1 MSPFVSDR
9 RGFLY
14 HKPPRQKEISWGH
27 HIKYSHTQAMSDEE
41 QYYSDEA
48 TTTVAINAA
57 AEDEKTLNESP
68 PLPSREPIQSC
79 LHLDEET
86 ITSDVDPSSISKL
99 NEILHSYD
107 KSSSNYLLQSKHKV
121 LSIKLH
127 DKNSSTQRSIE
138 SGAEDIR
145 RTFNQIKSAV
155 SVAGTPYNIDW
166 DFWTSVVEN
175 YDEIVE
181 KNPDQL
187 NNAINQGIPNEIRGI
202 IWQIITKSKDSNLED
217 FYHSLKQEVSIHEK
231 AIKRDLTRTSF
242 YTNIDE
248 FDKTDALFNV
258 IKAYSLYDP
267 DVGYTQGM
275 IFIAAPL
282 IMNMSESEC
291 FCLLVMLMKEYQLR
305 DLFCPGMKGLH
316 LLLYEFDCLLAKYSP
331 VLYNHL
337 VKQGIKSSMYASQ
350 WFLTFFA
357 YKFPLNIVLRIYDSI
372 ITQGMESILKFAVN
386 LMIQNENNL
395 LSLNFDKLLQFL
407 KDKMFNVYVSPEF
420 IDIKDDAKS
429 TKLKHFLTRGK
440 SSQVPLSHIGASS
453 YYRLDDLVHD
463 SMKINIDPV
472 ELAKFELYFNKYYG
486 DEKLK
491 LKDINH
497 MNSENGKLRKTLKTL
512 EFQYSNLNRDH
523 VDIVQKM
530 VDLKVTLPE
539 IVNESQELQ
548 ESIDKL
554 KEDITRVESKMG
566 EESPEDIIPSSIE
579 DQIQELL
586 QINQKEVEMTA
597 NLEDELATLMEQDR
611 ELDQQLKKLHR
622 GSTWFKWNK

>member
-1 MSPFVSDR
+1 
-9 RGFLY
+9 
-14 HKPPRQKEISWGH
+14 
-27 HIKYSHTQAMSDEE
+27 MSDEE
-41 QYYSDEA
+41 QYYTDEA
-48 TTTVAINAA
+48 TTTVAVDAA
-57 AEDEKTLNESP
+57 GAVTAEDDFTLDESP

-79 LHLDEET
+79 LHIDEET
-86 ITSDVDPSSISKL
+86 ITSDVDPNSITRL

-107 KSSSNYLLQSKHKV
+107 KSTSNYLLQSKHRV
-121 LSIKLH
+121 LSIKFH
-127 DKNSSTQRSIE
+127 DKNTSTQRSIE
-138 SGAEDIR
+138 SGADDIR

-175 YDEIVE
+175 YDDIVE
-181 KNPDQL
+181 QNPDQL

-217 FYHSLKQEVSIHEK
+217 FYHSLKLEVSIHEK

-291 FCLLVMLMKEYQLR
+291 FCLLVLLMKEYQLR

-386 LMIQNENNL
+386 LMIQNEESL

-407 KDKMFNVYVSPEF
+407 KDKLFNIYVSPEF

-429 TKLKHFLTRGK
+429 TKLKQFLTRGK
-440 SSQVPLSHIGASS
+440 SGQVPLSHIGASS

-472 ELAKFELYFNKYYG
+472 ELAKFELYFNKYYE

-491 LKDINH
+491 QKDIDH
-497 MNSENGKLRKTLKTL
+497 MNSENGKLRKSLKTL

-554 KEDITRVESKMG
+554 KEDIARVESKMG
-566 EESPEDIIPSSIE
+566 EEANDDILPSSIE

-586 QINQKEVEMTA
+586 QINQKEVETTA
-597 NLEDELATLMEQDR
+597 NLEDELATLVEQDR
-611 ELDQQLKKLHR
+611 ELEQQLKKLHR

>member
-1 MSPFVSDR
+1 
-9 RGFLY
+9 
-14 HKPPRQKEISWGH
+14 
-27 HIKYSHTQAMSDEE
+27 
-41 QYYSDEA
+41 
-48 TTTVAINAA
+48 
-57 AEDEKTLNESP
+57 
-68 PLPSREPIQSC
+68 
-79 LHLDEET
+79 
-86 ITSDVDPSSISKL
+86 
-99 NEILHSYD
+99 
-107 KSSSNYLLQSKHKV
+107 
-121 LSIKLH
+121 
-127 DKNSSTQRSIE
+127 
-138 SGAEDIR
+138 
-145 RTFNQIKSAV
+145 
-155 SVAGTPYNIDW
+155 
-166 DFWTSVVEN
+166 
-175 YDEIVE
+175 
-181 KNPDQL
+181 
-187 NNAINQGIPNEIRGI
+187 
-202 IWQIITKSKDSNLED
+202 
-217 FYHSLKQEVSIHEK
+217 
-231 AIKRDLTRTSF
+231 
-242 YTNIDE
+242 
-248 FDKTDALFNV
+248 
-258 IKAYSLYDP
+258 
-267 DVGYTQGM
+267 
-275 IFIAAPL
+275 
-282 IMNMSESEC
+282 MNMSESEC
-291 FCLLVMLMKEYQLR
+291 FCLLVLLMKEYQLR

-386 LMIQNENNL
+386 LMIQNEESL

-407 KDKMFNVYVSPEF
+407 KDKLFNIYVSPEF

-429 TKLKHFLTRGK
+429 TKLKQFLTRGK
-440 SSQVPLSHIGASS
+440 SGQVPLSHIGASS

-472 ELAKFELYFNKYYG
+472 ELAKFELYFNKYYE

-491 LKDINH
+491 QKDIDH
-497 MNSENGKLRKTLKTL
+497 MNSENGKLRKSLKTL

-554 KEDITRVESKMG
+554 KEDIARVESKMG
-566 EESPEDIIPSSIE
+566 EEANDDILPSSIE

-586 QINQKEVEMTA
+586 QINQKEVETTA
-597 NLEDELATLMEQDR
+597 NLEDELATLVEQDR
-611 ELDQQLKKLHR
+611 ELEQQLKKSHR

>member
-1 MSPFVSDR
+1 
-9 RGFLY
+9 
-14 HKPPRQKEISWGH
+14 
-27 HIKYSHTQAMSDEE
+27 MSDEE
-41 QYYSDEA
+41 RYYSDDAA
-48 TTTVAINAA
+48 TTVRAVDSAA
-57 AEDEKTLNESP
+57 AATAAAAATPDEETLNESP
-68 PLPSREPIQSC
+68 PLPSREPIQSW
-79 LHLDEET
+79 LHIDEET
-86 ITSDVDPSSISKL
+86 ITSDIDPNTVSKL
-99 NEILHSYD
+99 DEISHSYN

-121 LSIKLH
+121 LSIKFH
-127 DKNSSTQRSIE
+127 DKTSNTQQSIE
-138 SGAEDIR
+138 SGAQDIR
-145 RTFNQIKSAV
+145 RTFRQIKNAV

-181 KNPDQL
+181 TNPDQV

-217 FYHSLKQEVSIHEK
+217 FYHSLKVEPSIHEK

-275 IFIAAPL
+275 IFIAVPL

-305 DLFCPGMKGLH
+305 DLFCPGMKRLH

-337 VKQGIKSSMYASQ
+337 VKQGIKASMYASQ

-386 LMIQNENNL
+386 LMIQNEDNL
-395 LSLNFDKLLQFL
+395 LSLHFDKLLQFL
-407 KDKMFNVYVSPEF
+407 KDKLFNVYVSPEF
-420 IDIKDDAKS
+420 IDIEEDAKS
-429 TKLKHFLTRGK
+429 TKLKHFLTRRK
-440 SSQVPLSHIGASS
+440 SSHAPLTHIGASS

-463 SMKINIDPV
+463 SMRINIDPV
-472 ELAKFELYFNKYYG
+472 ELARFELQFNKYYEA
-486 DEKLK
+486 EKLK

-497 MNSENGKLRKTLKTL
+497 LNSENGKLRKTLKSL

-539 IVNESQELQ
+539 IVNEIQELQ
-548 ESIDKL
+548 ESIGKL
-554 KEDITRVESKMG
+554 KDDITRVESKMG
-566 EESPEDIIPSSIE
+566 EESTKDILPGSIE
-579 DQIQELL
+579 DQIQKLL
-586 QINQKEVEMTA
+586 QINQKEVETAA
-597 NLEDELATLMEQDR
+597 NLEDELATLVEQDR
-611 ELDQQLKKLHR
+611 ELDQQVKKSH
-622 GSTWFKWNK
+622 GGGTWFKWNK

>member
-1 MSPFVSDR
+1 
-9 RGFLY
+9 
-14 HKPPRQKEISWGH
+14 
-27 HIKYSHTQAMSDEE
+27 MSDEE
-41 QYYSDEA
+41 QYYTDEA
-48 TTTVAINAA
+48 TTTVAVDAA
-57 AEDEKTLNESP
+57 GAVTAEDDFTLNESP

-79 LHLDEET
+79 LHIDEET
-86 ITSDVDPSSISKL
+86 ITSDVDPNSITRL

-107 KSSSNYLLQSKHKV
+107 KSTSNYLLQSKHRV
-121 LSIKLH
+121 LSIKFH
-127 DKNSSTQRSIE
+127 DKNTSTQRSIE
-138 SGAEDIR
+138 SGADDIR

-175 YDEIVE
+175 YDDIVE
-181 KNPDQL
+181 QNPDQL

-217 FYHSLKQEVSIHEK
+217 FYHSLKLEVSIHEK

-291 FCLLVMLMKEYQLR
+291 FCLLVLLMKEYQLR

-386 LMIQNENNL
+386 LMIQNEESL

-407 KDKMFNVYVSPEF
+407 KDKLFNIYVSPEF

-429 TKLKHFLTRGK
+429 TKLKQFLTRGK
-440 SSQVPLSHIGASS
+440 SGQVPLSHIGASS

-472 ELAKFELYFNKYYG
+472 ELAKFELYFNKYYE

-491 LKDINH
+491 QKDIDH
-497 MNSENGKLRKTLKTL
+497 MNSENGKLRKSLKTL

-554 KEDITRVESKMG
+554 KEDIARVESKMG
-566 EESPEDIIPSSIE
+566 EEANDDILPSSIE

-586 QINQKEVEMTA
+586 QINQKEVETTA
-597 NLEDELATLMEQDR
+597 NLEDELATLVEQDR
-611 ELDQQLKKLHR
+611 ELEQQLKKLHR

>member
-1 MSPFVSDR
+1 
-9 RGFLY
+9 
-14 HKPPRQKEISWGH
+14 
-27 HIKYSHTQAMSDEE
+27 MSDEE
-41 QYYSDEA
+41 QYYTDEA
-48 TTTVAINAA
+48 TTTVAVDAA
-57 AEDEKTLNESP
+57 GAVTAEDDFTLNESP

-79 LHLDEET
+79 LHIDEET
-86 ITSDVDPSSISKL
+86 ITSDVDPNSITRL

-107 KSSSNYLLQSKHKV
+107 KSTSNYLLQSKHRV
-121 LSIKLH
+121 LSIKFH
-127 DKNSSTQRSIE
+127 DKNTSTQRSIE
-138 SGAEDIR
+138 SGADDIR

-175 YDEIVE
+175 YDDIVE
-181 KNPDQL
+181 QNPDQL

-217 FYHSLKQEVSIHEK
+217 FYHSLKLEVSIHEK

-291 FCLLVMLMKEYQLR
+291 FCLLVLLMKEYQLR

-386 LMIQNENNL
+386 LMIQNEESL
-395 LSLNFDKLLQFL
+395 LSLNFDKLL
-407 KDKMFNVYVSPEF
+407 DR
-420 IDIKDDAKS
+420 KS
-429 TKLKHFLTRGK
+429 
-440 SSQVPLSHIGASS
+440 V
-453 YYRLDDLVHD
+453 V
-463 SMKINIDPV
+463 
-472 ELAKFELYFNKYYG
+472 
-486 DEKLK
+486 
-491 LKDINH
+491 
-497 MNSENGKLRKTLKTL
+497 
-512 EFQYSNLNRDH
+512 
-523 VDIVQKM
+523 
-530 VDLKVTLPE
+530 
-539 IVNESQELQ
+539 
-548 ESIDKL
+548 
-554 KEDITRVESKMG
+554 
-566 EESPEDIIPSSIE
+566 
-579 DQIQELL
+579 
-586 QINQKEVEMTA
+586 
-597 NLEDELATLMEQDR
+597 
-611 ELDQQLKKLHR
+611 
-622 GSTWFKWNK
+622 

>member
-1 MSPFVSDR
+1 
-9 RGFLY
+9 
-14 HKPPRQKEISWGH
+14 
-27 HIKYSHTQAMSDEE
+27 MSDEE
-41 QYYSDEA
+41 QYYTDEA
-48 TTTVAINAA
+48 TTTVAVDAA
-57 AEDEKTLNESP
+57 GAVTAEDDFTLNESP

-79 LHLDEET
+79 LHIDEET
-86 ITSDVDPSSISKL
+86 ITSDVDPNSITRL

-107 KSSSNYLLQSKHKV
+107 KSTSNYLLQSKHRV
-121 LSIKLH
+121 LSIKFH
-127 DKNSSTQRSIE
+127 DKNTSTQRSIE
-138 SGAEDIR
+138 SGADDIR

-175 YDEIVE
+175 YDDIVE
-181 KNPDQL
+181 QNPDQL

-217 FYHSLKQEVSIHEK
+217 FYHSLKLEVSIHEK

-291 FCLLVMLMKEYQLR
+291 FCLLVLLMKEYQLR

-386 LMIQNENNL
+386 LMIQNEESL

-407 KDKMFNVYVSPEF
+407 KDKLFNIYVSPEF

-429 TKLKHFLTRGK
+429 TKLKQFLTRGK
-440 SSQVPLSHIGASS
+440 SGQVPLSHIGASS

-472 ELAKFELYFNKYYG
+472 ELAKFELYLNKYYE

-491 LKDINH
+491 QKDIDH
-497 MNSENGKLRKTLKTL
+497 MNSENGKLRKSLKTL

-554 KEDITRVESKMG
+554 KEDIARVESKMG
-566 EESPEDIIPSSIE
+566 EEANDDILPSSIE

-586 QINQKEVEMTA
+586 QINQKEVETTA
-597 NLEDELATLMEQDR
+597 NLEDELATLVEQDR
-611 ELDQQLKKLHR
+611 ELEQQLKKLHR

>member
-1 MSPFVSDR
+1 
-9 RGFLY
+9 
-14 HKPPRQKEISWGH
+14 
-27 HIKYSHTQAMSDEE
+27 MSDEE
-41 QYYSDEA
+41 QYYSDEVKVA
-48 TTTVAINAA
+48 AESTVVADTTTGS
-57 AEDEKTLNESP
+57 DEKTLNESP
-68 PLPSREPIQSC
+68 PLPSRDPIQSC
-79 LHLDEET
+79 LHIDDDT
-86 ITSDVDPSSISKL
+86 ITSDIDPTSISKL
-99 NEILHSYD
+99 DEILHSYD
-107 KSSSNYLLQSKHKV
+107 KSTSNFLLQSKHKV
-121 LSIKLH
+121 LSIKFH
-127 DKNSSTQRSIE
+127 DKNSNTQRSIE
-138 SGAEDIR
+138 SGAEDTR
-145 RTFNQIKSAV
+145 RTFHQIKSAV
-155 SVAGTPYNIDW
+155 SIAGTPYNIDW

-187 NNAINQGIPNEIRGI
+187 NNSINQGIPNEIRGI
-202 IWQIITKSKDSNLED
+202 IWQIITKSKDSTLED
-217 FYHSLKQEVSIHEK
+217 FYHSLRVEPSTHEK

-282 IMNMSESEC
+282 VMNMSESEC
-291 FCLLVMLMKEYQLR
+291 FCLLVMLMKDYQLR

-386 LMIQNENNL
+386 LMIQNEDNL
-395 LSLNFDKLLQFL
+395 LNLNFDKLLQFL

-429 TKLKHFLTRGK
+429 TKIKLFLRGK
-440 SSQVPLSHIGASS
+440 STHAPLSHIGAVS

-472 ELAKFELYFNKYYG
+472 ELAKFELHFDRYYE
-486 DEKLK
+486 DEKAK

-523 VDIVQKM
+523 VDIVQMM

-548 ESIDKL
+548 EAIDKL
-554 KEDITRVESKMG
+554 KEDIATVESKVG
-566 EESPEDIIPSSIE
+566 ETSTDDILPSSIE

-586 QINQKEVEMTA
+586 QINQKEVETTA
-597 NLEDELATLMEQDR
+597 NLEDELATLAEKDR
-611 ELDQQLKKLHR
+611 ELGQQLKKLHR
-622 GSTWFKWNK
+622 GSSWFNWNK

>member
-1 MSPFVSDR
+1 
-9 RGFLY
+9 
-14 HKPPRQKEISWGH
+14 
-27 HIKYSHTQAMSDEE
+27 MSDEE
-41 QYYSDEA
+41 QYYTDEA
-48 TTTVAINAA
+48 TTTVAVDAA
-57 AEDEKTLNESP
+57 GAVTAEDDFTLNESP

-79 LHLDEET
+79 LHIDEET
-86 ITSDVDPSSISKL
+86 ITSDVDPNSITRL
-99 NEILHSYD
+99 NEISHSYD
-107 KSSSNYLLQSKHKV
+107 KSTSNYLLQSKHRV
-121 LSIKLH
+121 LSIKFH
-127 DKNSSTQRSIE
+127 DKNTSTQRSIE
-138 SGAEDIR
+138 SGADDIR

-175 YDEIVE
+175 YDDIVE
-181 KNPDQL
+181 QNPDQL

-217 FYHSLKQEVSIHEK
+217 FYHSLKLEVSIHEK

-291 FCLLVMLMKEYQLR
+291 FCLLVLLMKEYQLR

-386 LMIQNENNL
+386 LMIQNEESL

-407 KDKMFNVYVSPEF
+407 KDKLFNIYVSPEF

-429 TKLKHFLTRGK
+429 TKLKQFLTRGK
-440 SSQVPLSHIGASS
+440 SGQVPLSHIGASS

-472 ELAKFELYFNKYYG
+472 ELAKFELYFNKYYE

-491 LKDINH
+491 QKDIDH
-497 MNSENGKLRKTLKTL
+497 MNSENGKLRKSLKTL

-554 KEDITRVESKMG
+554 KEDIARVESKMG
-566 EESPEDIIPSSIE
+566 EEANDDILPSSIE

-586 QINQKEVEMTA
+586 QINQKEVETTA
-597 NLEDELATLMEQDR
+597 NLEDELATLVEQDR
-611 ELDQQLKKLHR
+611 ELEQQLKKSHR